1 MSRPKRVLPATDS
14 VSDPILEGAS
24 TEPLTTLAYRKIKSA
39 ILDGALPPNLLA
51 SEQQIATRLGMSRT
65 PVHQAIALL
74 EQEGWIELLP
84 RRGVRISPISA
95 ADMHDVYEALLALEV
110 AAVGRLASK
119 TFPPGDKTLAAL
131 EEACNDAEA
140 ALERGDLSAWSTA
153 DARFHTLLV
162 DSSGNRHLARLT
174 RGVSEQAQRARQLT
188 LKLRPRPSS
197 SNADHRAI
205 LEALKAADQK
215 LACSR
220 MRAHRERGM
229 AVLLPIL
236 EALATKSGFLDGN

>member
-1 MSRPKRVLPATDS
+1 MSRPKRTLPSTPDDHTD
-14 VSDPILEGAS
+14 PANG
-24 TEPLTTLAYRKIKSA
+24 EPLTELAYRKIKSA
-39 ILDGALPPNLLA
+39 ILDGALPPSLLA
-51 SEQQIATRLGMSRT
+51 SEQQIATRLAMSRT
-65 PVHQAIALL
+65 PVHQAIVRLV
-74 EQEGWIELLP
+74 EEGWIELLP
-84 RRGVRISPISA
+84 RRGVQISPISA

-110 AAVGRLASK
+110 AAVGRLAGRGFVENDP
-119 TFPPGDKTLAAL
+119 TIAAL
-131 EEACNDAEA
+131 EQACDDAEA
-140 ALERGDLSAWSTA
+140 ALERGDLPAWSTA

-174 RGVSEQAQRARQLT
+174 RSVSEQAQRARQLT

-205 LEALKAADQK
+205 LEALKAGDQD
-215 LACSR
+215 LARER

-236 EALATKSGFLDGN
+236 DALATKPKFLDGN